1 MSVSKITG
9 ASRANPRSSPVQT
22 VETVP
27 ALPQF
32 VSATRFPR
40 PEVIAAAHAS
50 RVIGRPALSK
60 YQSTPPT
67 I

>member
-9 ASRANPRSSPVQT
+9 GPPAHPRSSPVQT

-27 ALPQF
+27 ALPQD
-32 VSATRFPR
+32 VSATRFPC

-50 RVIGRPALSK
+50 RVIGCPSRP
-60 YQSTPPT
+60 
-67 I
+67 